1 MDERVARCA
10 HHRHEQRGGIDLAG
24 FPMVNRNFRSGP
36 VHEQLFA
43 GPMLLAQDDIL
54 RILPRAVQLTEAAV
68 SIAFR
73 FLAAILLPEQ
83 LQREMSVL
91 LQLAMQR
98 YKIGPGTILATGGS
112 P

>member
-10 HHRHEQRGGIDLAG
+10 QHRHEQRSRINLAG
-24 FPMVNRNFRSGP
+24 FPMVNRNLRSGP

-54 RILPRAVQLTEAAV
+54 RVLPSAVQLTEAAV

-73 FLAAILLPEQ
+73 FVGAVLLPEQ
-83 LQREMSVL
+83 LQRKMSVL

-98 YKIGPGTILATGGS
+98 YKIGRGTILATGRT